1 MEEIA
6 AAVPGDERRA
16 EGGEASAATLGVG
29 AEAGVGAQA
38 GAGAD
43 TGAGVLELRVGA
55 MAAGGGCVAHAP
67 DGRVVFVRHS
77 LPGELVRARVT
88 SETARFLRADAV
100 AVVERSPDRVDPPCP
115 AAGPGGC
122 GGCDWQHVALPAQR
136 RLKSELVSEQLR
148 RLAGV
153 DVPVAVEE
161 LPGTPDGLGWRTR
174 VQFAVDGDGRVGM
187 HRHRSHDVHPLK
199 RCLIAHPAVEAVG
212 VEQRSWPGV
221 ERVEVEA
228 SATGGGAV
236 VVVPGGRG
244 GPRAGIR
251 TSARALPDVEA
262 GLVDGRRVVRPPGA
276 IHHRVLGREFR
287 VSAGVFWQVHPAAPA
302 VLAGAVLDALEVTPG
317 ESVADLY
324 AGAGLFAA
332 LAAERVGTSGS
343 VVAVE
348 RNGAACA
355 DARANTADLPQV
367 SVVREA
373 VTPRVVST
381 GIGRPDVVV
390 LDPAREGAG
399 RDVSAALAALVPAP
413 RRIAYVACDPA
424 SLARDLRVFLDA
436 GWRLASLRAFDL
448 FPMTEHVEVLAVVEP
463 PAA

>member
-16 EGGEASAATLGVG
+16 EGGDAPAATVGVG
-29 AEAGVGAQA
+29 AEAGPGAPA

-77 LPGELVRARVT
+77 LPGELVRARIT

-153 DVPVAVEE
+153 DISVAVEE

-174 VQFAVDGDGRVGM
+174 VQFAVDRDGRVGM
-187 HRHRSHDVHPLK
+187 HRHRSHDVHPLE
-199 RCLIAHPAVEAVG
+199 RCLIAHPAVEAVA
-212 VEQRSWPGV
+212 VEQRLWPGV
-221 ERVEVEA
+221 DRVEAEV

-236 VVVPGGRG
+236 VVVPGGQG
-244 GPRAGIR
+244 GTRAGTR
-251 TSARALPDVEA
+251 TGGRALPDVEA

-287 VSAGVFWQVHPAAPA
+287 VSAGVFWQVHPAAPD
-302 VLAGAVLDALEVTPG
+302 VLAGAVLDALEVVAG

-332 LAAERVGTSGS
+332 LVAEQVGTSGA

-399 RDVSAALAALVPAP
+399 RDVSAALAGLVPAP

-424 SLARDLRVFLDA
+424 SLGRDLRVFLDA

-463 PAA
+463 PPA

>member
-1 MEEIA
+1 MDGTDA
-6 AAVPGDERRA
+6 APSDGALGGPPGAGPDDARRA
-16 EGGEASAATLGVG
+16 EAG
-29 AEAGVGAQA
+29 AEAGV
-38 GAGAD
+38 
-43 TGAGVLELRVGA
+43 LELHVGP

-100 AVVERSPDRVDPPCP
+100 AVVEHSPDRVDPPCP
-115 AAGPGGC
+115 AAGPGAC
-122 GGCDWQHVALPAQR
+122 GGCDWQHAAIPAQR

-148 RLAGV
+148 RLAGI
-153 DVPVAVEE
+153 DATIDVEE

-174 VQFAVDGDGRVGM
+174 VQFTVDDTGRVGM
-187 HRHRSHDVHPLK
+187 RRHRSHDVHRLEGCP
-199 RCLIAHPAVEAVG
+199 IAHPAVEAVG
-212 VEQRSWPGV
+212 VEAHRWPGV

-228 SATGGGAV
+228 SAEEGDAV
-236 VVVPGGRG
+236 VVVHRARS
-244 GPRAGIR
+244 GPRTG
-251 TSARALPDVEA
+251 TRALPAVDA
-262 GLVDGRRVVRPPGA
+262 GLVDGRRTVVPPDVLR
-276 IHHRVLGREFR
+276 HRVRGREFR

-302 VLAGAVLDALEVTPG
+302 VLAGAVLDALAPVAG

-332 LAAERVGTSGS
+332 LVAERVGNQGA

-348 RNGAACA
+348 RDGAACA
-355 DARANTADLPQV
+355 DARVNTADQPQV
-367 SVVREA
+367 SVVHA
-373 VTPRVVST
+373 GVTPQVVT
-381 GIGRPDVVV
+381 GRLGRPDLVI

-413 RRIAYVACDPA
+413 RRIAYVACEPA
-424 SLARDLRVFLDA
+424 SLGRDLRVFLDA